1 MPLIKDGAVVDD
13 LWLTVADGEPL
24 PDGVPVIVSAS
35 RWQAERDA
43 LSQRQGSLG
52 VRLRADEPA
61 ATLGADAR
69 HLELIAIEFPSFR
82 DGRGYSTARL
92 LRERYAFR
100 GELRAV
106 GDVQRDQL
114 LFLHRCGFDAFAIES
129 VDAVQHW
136 TAALSEFSV
145 VYQVAADRRVPAT
158 RLRQMRRAAE

>member
-1 MPLIKDGAVVDD
+1 MPLIKDGAVIDD
-13 LWLTVADGEPL
+13 PWLTLADGEPL
-24 PDGVPVIVSAS
+24 PDGVPIIVSAP
-35 RWQAERDA
+35 RWRDERDA
-43 LSQRQGSLG
+43 LARRRGPLG

-61 ATLGADAR
+61 PTLGADAR

-100 GELRAV
+100 GELRAI

-114 LFLHRCGFDAFAIES
+114 LFMHRCGFDAFVIGSA
-129 VDAVQHW
+129 DAVQHW
-136 TAALSEFSV
+136 TAALREISV